1 MREKEN
7 NLTLEVRPK
16 SWWSWTF
23 RVYDNGTHIGEM
35 NFSWWREAGA
45 LQIGNS
51 TYRLYREGRFRGL
64 FILEENGKVLACA
77 EKPSALAGSFN
88 VRCGSRTYVLEAAS
102 IFRRK
107 FVLRETSGEIG
118 SISPER
124 ACYRNAL
131 IYLPVEL
138 SLPVRL
144 FMAWL
149 TLLLWKRE
157 ADSAGVI
164 T

>member
-1 MREKEN
+1 MA
-7 NLTLEVRPK
+7 LEVRPK

-23 RVYDNGTHIGEM
+23 RVYDNGAQVGEM
-35 NFSWWREAGA
+35 NFSWMREAGE

-51 TYRLYREGRFRGL
+51 TYRLYRERRFRGL
-64 FILEENGKVLACA
+64 FILEENGKALACA
-77 EKPSALAGSFN
+77 EKPSALARSFN
-88 VRCGSRTYVLEAAS
+88 VRYGSRTYVLEAES

-124 ACYRNAL
+124 ACYRNA
-131 IYLPVEL
+131 IIDLPVEL

-157 ADSAGVI
+157 ADSAG
-164 T
+164 